1 MIRIF
6 GIRSCDSCRKAI
18 KWLEQH
24 EVDHEF
30 VDLRADGFSGNDV
43 DRWQASAG
51 WENLLNK
58 RSLTWRK
65 IPRVDREGLDAARA
79 ATLIQE
85 HPTVMRRPLLE
96 VDDRVLLGFDATEYR
111 RFVDAH

>member
-6 GIRSCDSCRKAI
+6 GIRSCDNCRKAI

-24 EVDHEF
+24 QIDHEF
-30 VDLRADGFSGNDV
+30 IDLRADGFGADDV
-43 DRWQASAG
+43 VRWQASAG

-65 IPRVDREGLDAARA
+65 IPRVDREDLDAARA
-79 ATLIQE
+79 AQLIQE

-96 VDDRVLLGFDATEYR
+96 TDGRVLLGFDATEYQQ
-111 RFVDAH
+111 FVDAL